1 MDQQKQPDN
10 GSGKDR
16 FKRMM
21 TTAAVVIFTAC
32 CIILFYFSVER
43 YEGLGE
49 GWDTFVGVWQPII
62 IGIILAFLMNPIM
75 AFFEKR
81 MLPFFMKRCKA
92 PEKAK
97 KTTRMITTLI
107 SMVIVIGMI
116 ILIFVA
122 IIPELYDTI
131 HFLVTHIEGQIDAI
145 LDWANDIT
153 GGRYEKNIMKAKG
166 SALDTAMSNALAWVE
181 NFIDISTQEVASF
194 LATSVI
200 GIGRF
205 LINVLIGI
213 IVSVYIL
220 CSKETFKGQAKKILY
235 GIFRADYAN
244 VILEIGRKTRDIFY
258 GFLIGKLVDSIII
271 GIICYVCMI
280 IFHMPYPLLVSI
292 IIGATN
298 IIPVFGPY
306 IGAVPTVIIIFLTEP
321 MQGIYFLIFVIV
333 LQQIDGNIIGPKIL
347 GDSTGLSSFW
357 VVLAIVVGGGLFG
370 FAGMLLG
377 VPTMALI
384 YYLIGRFSRYLLRKR
399 ELPEDTEEYINL
411 ERIDPKSHAVMEHT
425 EEYME
430 QTHVNIFH
438 KKEKTTEEQPD
449 TKNPNA

>member
-49 GWDTFVGVWQPII
+49 GWDTFVGIWQPII
-62 IGIILAFLMNPIM
+62 IGMILAFLMNPIM

-81 MLPFFMKRCKA
+81 MLPFFTKRCKTS
-92 PEKAK
+92 EKAK

-107 SMVIVIGMI
+107 ALLIVIGII

-181 NFIDISTQEVASF
+181 NFIDISTQEVASL

-200 GIGRF
+200 GIGKF
-205 LINVLIGI
+205 FVNVLIGI

-235 GIFRADYAN
+235 GVFRADYAN

-258 GFLIGKLVDSIII
+258 GFLIGKLIDSIII
-271 GIICYVCMI
+271 GIICYVCMM

-357 VVLAIVVGGGLFG
+357 VVVAIVVGGGLFG

-438 KKEKTTEEQPD
+438 KKEKATGEQPD
-449 TKNPNA
+449 TKNPNS

>member
-10 GSGKDR
+10 GSGKVR

-32 CIILFYFSVER
+32 CVILFYFSVER

-153 GGRYEKNIMKAKG
+153 GGRYEKNIMKAKD

-411 ERIDPKSHAVMEHT
+411 ERIDPKSHVVVEHT

-438 KKEKTTEEQPD
+438 KKEKATGEQPD
-449 TKNPNA
+449 TKNPNS